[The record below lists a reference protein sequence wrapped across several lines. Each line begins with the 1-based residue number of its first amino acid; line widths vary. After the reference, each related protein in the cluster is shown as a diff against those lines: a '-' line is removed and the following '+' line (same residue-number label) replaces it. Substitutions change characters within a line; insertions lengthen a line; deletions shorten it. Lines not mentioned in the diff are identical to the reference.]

1 MEWNPFVLR
10 IANPQLFASGFQIPM
25 NGGCRATDP
34 DEQIVGMNRHTTIA
48 DCKSADLCIG
58 ISNPDERSHSSS
70 AERQIPMNRG
80 MSDVGVYYL
89 T

>member
-1 MEWNPFVLR
+1 MNTGDGVEPLR
-10 IANPQLFASGFQIPM
+10 FA
-25 NGGCRATDP
+25 DY
-34 DEQIVGMNRHTTIA
+34 
-48 DCKSADLCIG
+48 KSAALCIG